1 MSIEGLKKS
10 GWLNGPA
17 WLQTDEEK
25 WAKPWCQVSEI
36 EAEQATS
43 TVATETDL
51 EKLFDWTRYSTFNR
65 IRNFIAYCMRFK
77 TKQNVPSKKR
87 KSIKQNKYYFDLF
100 KPKASRMFRS
110 RSFNDLSM
118 YSTFNR
124 IRNFIA
130 YCMMFKTKQNI
141 PSKRENP
148 SSRTNTVSNCL
159 CRKLPECFEVDS
171 K

>member
-1 MSIEGLKKS
+1 MFIANRTAEILENSSIDQWRLVKGIKNPADICTRGMSIGGLKKS

-25 WAKPWCQVSEI
+25 WAKPWCQVCEI

-77 TKQNVPSKKR
+77 TKQNVPSKR
-87 KSIKQNKYYFDLF
+87 G
-100 KPKASRMFRS
+100 
-110 RSFNDLSM
+110 
-118 YSTFNR
+118 
-124 IRNFIA
+124 
-130 YCMMFKTKQNI
+130 
-141 PSKRENP
+141 NP
-148 SSRTNTVSNCL
+148 SSRTNTISICL
-159 CRKLPECFEVDS
+159 SRKLPECFEVDLS
-171 K
+171 TIFRSTVPSTELETSLPTA